1 MRKQNVTLS
10 LPKDLLKEAKIVA
23 IMKDKSLSRL
33 LTEALEAIVLQDQN
47 YQKAKNDHQKI
58 LRKGYSLGTKGR
70 LNFTRDEIHER
81 H

>member
-47 YQKAKNDHQKI
+47 YQKAKNKHQKI
-58 LRKGYSLGTKGR
+58 LRKKYSLGTKGR
-70 LNFTRDEIHER
+70 LNFTRDEIHKR
-81 H
+81 Q